1 MENSDHDA
9 EIEHIPGSSNIIADP
24 LSRLGM
30 KEDSKPGLAN
40 AIAAL
45 REVSKDSHLLIREDI
60 NLFTHTHSYVN
71 ETEEEECLYP
81 LRQNQFYPKAVREFQ
96 ISPTVRDKIATA
108 HNARIGHHSVERT
121 VEKLIEAGHNWLY
134 MREHVKY
141 FIKRC
146 CPYCQKMN
154 MLKSPLH
161 TNPFTTAAYHPFER
175 QNWDTIGPL
184 TMQDGS
190 VVHILVAICCFCR
203 WTELWLID
211 AVTAEET
218 KIPVLQHFNRFG
230 EPSQILTDNG
240 TQFKNH
246 VIKELMT
253 MCGVENVQILAY
265 SKEENAIVE
274 RMNKEVLRHL
284 KAFVFELNLATKK
297 HLQEML
303 PAVARI
309 INGNTKA
316 PNKTSPVQILFGNA
330 IHLDRGLL
338 LPKSAIT
345 DKSIKLSP
353 WMSDMLKQQDK
364 IMKKAELL
372 QRTKDETHMANANP
386 NHMDLPIG
394 SWINVEYPSSI
405 IRRGPDNKLLTF
417 LRGPFK
423 IKSKELDH
431 YTFYNHVERK
441 EEEVHASKVHPFIF
455 DANFIDPS
463 DIARCIYL
471 HRRANLTACRRQTT
485 SSGNA
490 IQSSLGGLRCIKRFM
505 A

>member
-1 MENSDHDA
+1 
-9 EIEHIPGSSNIIADP
+9 
-24 LSRLGM
+24 
-30 KEDSKPGLAN
+30 
-40 AIAAL
+40 
-45 REVSKDSHLLIREDI
+45 
-60 NLFTHTHSYVN
+60 
-71 ETEEEECLYP
+71 
-81 LRQNQFYPKAVREFQ
+81 
-96 ISPTVRDKIATA
+96 
-108 HNARIGHHSVERT
+108 
-121 VEKLIEAGHNWLY
+121 
-134 MREHVKY
+134 
-141 FIKRC
+141 
-146 CPYCQKMN
+146 
-154 MLKSPLH
+154 
-161 TNPFTTAAYHPFER
+161 
-175 QNWDTIGPL
+175 
-184 TMQDGS
+184 
-190 VVHILVAICCFCR
+190 
-203 WTELWLID
+203 
-211 AVTAEET
+211 
-218 KIPVLQHFNRFG
+218 
-230 EPSQILTDNG
+230 
-240 TQFKNH
+240 
-246 VIKELMT
+246 

-345 DKSIKLSP
+345 DKAIKLSP
-353 WMSDMLKQQDK
+353 WMADMLTQQDK

-441 EEEVHASKVHPFIF
+441 EEEVHASKVHPFLF

-463 DIARCIYL
+463 DIARKDIVSTFTVEQIL
-471 HRRANLTACRRQTT
+471 QHVGDRRRPAGMQFKSRWEGFDASKDLW
-485 SSGNA
+485 
-490 IQSSLGGLRCIKRFM
+490 LD
-505 A
+505 